1 MSTSLVI
8 DVLDDEVV
16 VERRGADGVVSG
28 RAVVPV
34 ASTGYRVDPE
44 VWWTALVDAVDAV
57 VGPGALDASG
67 IGEVVLCAC
76 PKGVVVTDGH
86 GAPVGPAL
94 VGDDPDT
101 APDAKWLTKQVDG
114 GADGWIAAVGAA
126 PTAQWTASKLSWL
139 HRSDADVWGRV
150 ALVMQPQDWL
160 VQRMTGSAA
169 TDRRTARH
177 TGYWSADHGYRFD
190 LLAII
195 DRDLDWGPKLPVVV
209 DDGAVVGAW
218 RGVPVRL
225 WSE

>member
-114 GADGWIAAVGAA
+114 GI
-126 PTAQWTASKLSWL
+126 
-139 HRSDADVWGRV
+139 R
-150 ALVMQPQDWL
+150 
-160 VQRMTGSAA
+160 
-169 TDRRTARH
+169 
-177 TGYWSADHGYRFD
+177 YRLTPHVT
-190 LLAII
+190 LLAGVFEVSKPYF
-195 DRDLDWGPKLPVVV
+195 DRDSANLFTS
-209 DDGAVVGAW
+209 VGD
-218 RGVPVRL
+218 VRHRASL
-225 WSE
+225 

>member
-101 APDAKWLTKQVDG
+101 APDAKWLTKQLDG

-126 PTAQWTASKLSWL
+126 PTAQWTTSKLSWL

-150 ALVMQPQDWL
+150 ALVMQPQDYETWL
-160 VQRMTGSAA
+160 AG
-169 TDRRTARH
+169 
-177 TGYWSADHGYRFD
+177 
-190 LLAII
+190 
-195 DRDLDWGPKLPVVV
+195 GPPPESPVVAGEKLV
-209 DDGAVVGAW
+209 WRWADGALSLGSPKGRIEPAGLP
-218 RGVPVRL
+218 RRKG
-225 WSE
+225 